1 MMRAISLQED
11 DEIAMLRSSFE
22 DANAVI
28 MLERA
33 IEQADKRELAIML
46 ADVIRVDKRT
56 RARRILR
63 ELERRQTATIDQ
75 WIVNFDASQSVSR
88 QVIQLQAALNSDTI
102 VAAED
107 RRERRKRAILH
118 SIENFT

>member
-1 MMRAISLQED
+1 MRAISLQED
-11 DEIAMLRSSFE
+11 DEIAMLRSYFE

-33 IEQADKRELAIML
+33 IEQADKRELALLL
-46 ADVIRVDKRT
+46 ADVIRADKRT

-75 WIVNFDASQSVSR
+75 WLVNFDASQSVSR

-118 SIENFT
+118 SIERFM